1 MISTEK
7 NKKQKTG
14 YNANPIFR
22 GSRVY
27 LMNGLRRVISAMTRY
42 VIGQPSALAEPKILL
57 LSTGERKNTKKYK
70 ELK

>member
-1 MISTEK
+1 M
-7 NKKQKTG
+7 
-14 YNANPIFR
+14 
-22 GSRVY
+22 Y